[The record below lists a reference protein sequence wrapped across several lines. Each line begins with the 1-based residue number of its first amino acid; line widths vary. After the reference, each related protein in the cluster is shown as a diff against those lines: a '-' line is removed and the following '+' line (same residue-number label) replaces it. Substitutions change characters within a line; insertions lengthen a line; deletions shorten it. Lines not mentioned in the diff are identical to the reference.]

1 MTAMPQLDVQDLV
14 KLARDKSQKGRTD
27 LVTALNDLYFD
38 DGQLLTD
45 QDRAIMADIMRELVH
60 EVEMSVRRSLA
71 HRMAE
76 RADAPRE
83 LVVKLANDAIEVAH
97 PILIRSEVLRDIE
110 LIEIVQQRTMEHQLA
125 ISMRPYVSERL
136 SDTLVETD
144 NEEVIRTLLSNDGA
158 RIADNTM
165 GGLVEQ
171 SQQIESFQKPLVH
184 RRDLPQDLAK
194 KLYWGVSAAL
204 RKHIVENYEIDRGDL
219 DETIEGA
226 VKDILAEEA
235 DAARR
240 PSAPR
245 KPPAP
250 AEPEDEHVLIRLLR
264 QGEIAMF
271 LDKFTALSGLRITLV
286 RRLLFETGGEGLA
299 IAAKA
304 IGLDKHSFI
313 TIFLRF
319 RQGRLGDKQVEA
331 DELSR
336 ATDFFDRIDVTQ
348 AKALLRRWHRDPE
361 FLNALRLV
369 EEVDRG

>member
-14 KLARDKSQKGRTD
+14 KLARDKSQKGRSD

-38 DGQLLTD
+38 DGQLLTE

-76 RADAPRE
+76 RPDAPIE
-83 LVVKLANDAIEVAH
+83 LVVKLANDEIEVAH

-110 LIEIVQQRTMEHQLA
+110 LIEIVQHRTMEHQLA
-125 ISMRPYVSERL
+125 ISMRPYVSEQL
-136 SDTLVETD
+136 SDALVETD

-165 GGLVEQ
+165 GELVEQ
-171 SQQIESFQKPLVH
+171 SQRVESFQKPLVR
-184 RRDLPQDLAK
+184 RRDLPQDLVK

-240 PSAPR
+240 PPQSRSGLAPV
-245 KPPAP
+245 
-250 AEPEDEHVLIRLLR
+250 EPEDEHILIRLLR

-271 LDKFTALSGLRITLV
+271 LDKFTALTGLRITLV
-286 RRLLFETGGEGLA
+286 RRLLFEAGGEGLA

-304 IGLDKHSFI
+304 IGLEKHAFI

-336 ATDFFDRIDVTQ
+336 ATEFFDRVESAEAQ
-348 AKALLRRWHRDPE
+348 ALLRRWHRDPE

-369 EEVDRG
+369 EQTDRG

>member
-1 MTAMPQLDVQDLV
+1 MTVMPELDVQDLV
-14 KLARDKSQKGRTD
+14 RLARDKSQEGRTN
-27 LVTALNDLYFD
+27 LVAALNDLYFD

-76 RADAPRE
+76 RSDAPRE
-83 LVVKLANDAIEVAH
+83 LVFKLANDEIEVAH

-110 LIEIVQQRTMEHQLA
+110 LIEIIQQRTMEHQLA
-125 ISMRPYVSERL
+125 ISMRPYVSEQV
-136 SDTLVETD
+136 SDALVETD
-144 NEEVIRTLLSNDGA
+144 HEEVIRTLLSNDGA

-165 GGLVEQ
+165 GELVEQ
-171 SQQIESFQKPLVH
+171 SQRITSFQKPLVH
-184 RRDLPQDLAK
+184 RRDLPQDLAT

-235 DAARR
+235 DAAKQ
-240 PSAPR
+240 PSAPQS
-245 KPPAP
+245 PPAP
-250 AEPEDEHVLIRLLR
+250 AEPEDEHILIRLLR

-286 RRLLFETGGEGLA
+286 RRLLFESGGEGLA
-299 IAAKA
+299 IVARA

-319 RQGRLGDKQVEA
+319 RQGRLGDKQVEG

-336 ATDFFDRIDVTQ
+336 ASQFFDRVDPTQ
-348 AKALLRRWHRDPE
+348 AQALMRRWHRDPE

-369 EEVDRG
+369 EQVDHG